1 MKKTYLL
8 IAAILMASTTFA
20 QRMKKERLTVKYL
33 QPPTI
38 HLEDGMGFHSDVIL
52 DYKAEIDAELAAAE
66 EEYQQALAEYP
77 EKEAAAKAAHD
88 ELVANYERDLEEWNS
103 KGSLGKIIE
112 KKVLENSKPQPPRP
126 YYPPAKPIKR
136 EVTHQK
142 LFNESQLASTYCRVE
157 GLDEDANGVAIEVHL
172 FGFENDDPVAEKKE
186 FKEFNSKTKQE
197 TTVIKSQW
205 VFNYRHSMSLRVVH
219 PNGSIILDEV
229 PNSISDFKR
238 FESGLEKRSY
248 PSSNA
253 NTYIER
259 LQSSSVENNLKTIQ
273 WLINDKLGT
282 TEQARDIEVVYVNNK
297 KGDYSDLENA
307 MFDAKEGYGMLMSRP
322 EEAKEKI
329 RNAIQAWEAALD
341 EGDMDD
347 KKARIN
353 KKVIPDLYNNVIL
366 AAILVEDFDKADDHY
381 SATLRLDFANRDENN
396 LKELKLL
403 NDDLRARHQK

>member
-8 IAAILMASTTFA
+8 IAAILMASTSFA

-403 NDDLRARHQK
+403 NDNLRERHQK

>member
-8 IAAILMASTTFA
+8 VAVTLMASTAFA
-20 QRMKKERLTVKYL
+20 QRMKKERLNVKYI

-52 DYKAEIDAELAAAE
+52 DYKAEIDAELAAAD

-136 EVTHQK
+136 QVTHQK

-172 FGFENDDPVAEKKE
+172 FGFENDDPVVEKKE
-186 FKEFNSKTKQE
+186 FKEYNSKTKQE

-205 VFNYRHSMSLRVVH
+205 VFNYRHSMTLRVVH
-219 PNGSIILDEV
+219 PNGSIIMDEV
-229 PNSISDFKR
+229 PNSISDFKK

-297 KGDYSDLENA
+297 KGNYNDLENA

-329 RNAIQAWEAALD
+329 KNAIQAWEAALD

-403 NDDLRARHQK
+403 NDDLRERHQK

>member
-8 IAAILMASTTFA
+8 VAATLMASTAFA
-20 QRMKKERLTVKYL
+20 QRLKKERLNVKYI

-66 EEYQQALAEYP
+66 EEYQQALTEYP

-186 FKEFNSKTKQE
+186 FKEYNSKTKQE

-205 VFNYRHSMSLRVVH
+205 VFNYRHSMTFRVVH
-219 PNGSIILDEV
+219 PNGSIIMDEV
-229 PNSISDFKR
+229 PNSISDFKK

-403 NDDLRARHQK
+403 NDDLRERHQK

>member
-8 IAAILMASTTFA
+8 VAATLMASTAFA
-20 QRMKKERLTVKYL
+20 QRMKKERLNVKYI

-126 YYPPAKPIKR
+126 YYPPAKPYKR

-186 FKEFNSKTKQE
+186 FKEYNSKTKQE

-205 VFNYRHSMSLRVVH
+205 VFNYRHSMTLRVVH

-229 PNSISDFKR
+229 PNSISDFKK

-353 KKVIPDLYNNVIL
+353 KKVIPDLYNNLIL
-366 AAILVEDFDKADDHY
+366 ASILVEDFDKADDHY

>member
-8 IAAILMASTTFA
+8 VAATLMASTAFA
-20 QRMKKERLTVKYL
+20 QRMKKERLNVKYI

-52 DYKAEIDAELAAAE
+52 DYKVEIDAELAAAE

-136 EVTHQK
+136 QVTHQK
-142 LFNESQLASTYCRVE
+142 LFNESQLASTYGRVE
-157 GLDEDANGVAIEVHL
+157 GLDEEANGVAIEVHL

-186 FKEFNSKTKQE
+186 FKEYNSKTKQE

-205 VFNYRHSMSLRVVH
+205 VFNYRHSMTLRVVH
-219 PNGSIILDEV
+219 PNGSIIMDEV
-229 PNSISDFKR
+229 PNSISDFKK

-322 EEAKEKI
+322 EEAKENI

-403 NDDLRARHQK
+403 NDDLRERHQK

>member
-8 IAAILMASTTFA
+8 VAVTLMASTAFA
-20 QRMKKERLTVKYL
+20 QRMKKERLNVKYI

-52 DYKAEIDAELAAAE
+52 DYKAEIDAELAAAD

-136 EVTHQK
+136 QVTHQK

-186 FKEFNSKTKQE
+186 FKEYNSKTKQE

-205 VFNYRHSMSLRVVH
+205 VFNYRHSMTLRVVH
-219 PNGSIILDEV
+219 PNGSIIMDEV
-229 PNSISDFKR
+229 PNSISDFKK

-297 KGDYSDLENA
+297 KGNYNDLENA

-329 RNAIQAWEAALD
+329 KNAIQAWEAALD

-403 NDDLRARHQK
+403 NDDLRERHQK

>member
-1 MKKTYLL
+1 MKRTLL
-8 IAAILMASTTFA
+8 LLATVLMTSASFA
-20 QRMKKERLTVKYL
+20 QRMKKERLNVQYV

-38 HLEDGMGFHSDVIL
+38 HLEDGMGFHSNVIL
-52 DYKAEIDAELAAAE
+52 DYKAEIDAELATAE

-77 EKEAAAKAAHD
+77 EKEAAAKAVHE
-88 ELVANYERDLEEWNS
+88 ELVANYERDLETWNS

-126 YYPPAKPIKR
+126 YYPPAKPYKR

-186 FKEFNSKTKQE
+186 FKEYNSKTKQE

-205 VFNYRHSMSLRVVH
+205 VFNYRHSMTLRVVH

-229 PNSISDFKR
+229 PNSISDFKK
-238 FESGLEKRSY
+238 FQSGLEKRSY

-297 KGDYSDLENA
+297 KGDYTDLENA

-322 EEAKEKI
+322 EDAKEKI
-329 RNAIQAWEAALD
+329 KNAIQAWEAALD

-353 KKVIPDLYNNVIL
+353 KKVIPDLYNNLIL
-366 AAILVEDFDKADDHY
+366 ASILVEDFDKADDHY

>member
-1 MKKTYLL
+1 
-8 IAAILMASTTFA
+8 MASTAFA
-20 QRMKKERLTVKYL
+20 QRLKKERLNVKYI

-66 EEYQQALAEYP
+66 EEYQQALTEYP

-186 FKEFNSKTKQE
+186 FKEVNSKTKQE

-205 VFNYRHSMSLRVVH
+205 VFNYRHSMTLRVVH

-229 PNSISDFKR
+229 PNSISEFKK

-403 NDDLRARHQK
+403 NDDLRERHQK

>member
-8 IAAILMASTTFA
+8 IAAILMASTSFA

-229 PNSISDFKR
+229 PNSISDFKK

-353 KKVIPDLYNNVIL
+353 KKVIPDLYNNLIL

-403 NDDLRARHQK
+403 NDDLRERHQK

>member
-8 IAAILMASTTFA
+8 VAATLMASTAFA
-20 QRMKKERLTVKYL
+20 QRMKKERLNVKYI

-186 FKEFNSKTKQE
+186 FKEYNSKTKQE

-205 VFNYRHSMSLRVVH
+205 VFNYRHSMTLRVVH

-229 PNSISDFKR
+229 PNSISDFKK

-297 KGDYSDLENA
+297 KGDYTDLENA

-322 EEAKEKI
+322 EDAKEKI
-329 RNAIQAWEAALD
+329 KNAIQAWEAALD

-353 KKVIPDLYNNVIL
+353 KKVIPDLYNNLIL
-366 AAILVEDFDKADDHY
+366 ASILVEDFDKADDHY

>member
-1 MKKTYLL
+1 MKKTFLL
-8 IAAILMASTTFA
+8 FGSILMASTVFA
-20 QRMKKERLTVKYL
+20 QRMKKEKLNVKYL

-38 HLEDGMGFHSDVIL
+38 HLDEGMGFHSDVIL
-52 DYKAEIDAELAAAE
+52 DYKTEIDAELTAAE

-103 KGSLGKIIE
+103 KGALGKIIE
-112 KKVLENSKPQPPRP
+112 KKLLENSKPQPPRP
-126 YYPPAKPIKR
+126 YYPPAKPFKR
-136 EVTHQK
+136 EVKHQK

-157 GLDEDANGVAIEVHL
+157 GMNEDLNGVAIEVHL

-186 FKEFNSKTKQE
+186 FKEYNSKTKQE

-229 PNSISDFKR
+229 PNSISDFKK

-259 LQSSSVENNLKTIQ
+259 LQSSCVENNLKTIQ

-282 TEQARDIEVVYVNNK
+282 TEQSRDIEVVYVNNK
-297 KGDYSDLENA
+297 KGNYSDLENA
-307 MFDAKEGYGMLMSRP
+307 MFDAKEGYGMLVTRP
-322 EEAKEKI
+322 EDAKQKI
-329 RNAIQAWEAALD
+329 KNAIQAWEAAID

-366 AAILVEDFDKADDHY
+366 GAILVEDFDKADDHY
-381 SATLRLDFANRDENN
+381 SATLRLDFTNRDENN

>member
-1 MKKTYLL
+1 MKKAYLL

-229 PNSISDFKR
+229 PNSISDFKK

-322 EEAKEKI
+322 EDAKEKI
-329 RNAIQAWEAALD
+329 KNAIQAWEAALD

>member
-1 MKKTYLL
+1 MT
-8 IAAILMASTTFA
+8 
-20 QRMKKERLTVKYL
+20 
-33 QPPTI
+33 
-38 HLEDGMGFHSDVIL
+38 
-52 DYKAEIDAELAAAE
+52 
-66 EEYQQALAEYP
+66 EYP

-186 FKEFNSKTKQE
+186 FKEYNSKTKQE

-205 VFNYRHSMSLRVVH
+205 VFNYRHSMTLRVVH
-219 PNGSIILDEV
+219 PNGSIIMDEV
-229 PNSISDFKR
+229 PNSISDFKK

-297 KGDYSDLENA
+297 KGDYSDLEKA

-403 NDDLRARHQK
+403 NDDLRERHQK

>member
-8 IAAILMASTTFA
+8 VAVTLMASTAFA
-20 QRMKKERLTVKYL
+20 QRMKKERLNVKYI

-52 DYKAEIDAELAAAE
+52 DYKAEIDAELAAAD

-136 EVTHQK
+136 QVTHQK

-172 FGFENDDPVAEKKE
+172 FGFENDDPVVEKKE
-186 FKEFNSKTKQE
+186 FKEYNSKTKQE

-205 VFNYRHSMSLRVVH
+205 VFNYRHSMTLRVVH
-219 PNGSIILDEV
+219 PNGSIIMDEV
-229 PNSISDFKR
+229 PNSISDFKK

-282 TEQARDIEVVYVNNK
+282 TVQARDIEVVYVNNK
-297 KGDYSDLENA
+297 KGNYNDLENA

-329 RNAIQAWEAALD
+329 KNAIQAWEAALD

-403 NDDLRARHQK
+403 NDDLRERHQK

>member
-1 MKKTYLL
+1 
-8 IAAILMASTTFA
+8 MASTAFA
-20 QRMKKERLTVKYL
+20 QRLKKERLNVKYI

-66 EEYQQALAEYP
+66 EEYQQALTEYP

-186 FKEFNSKTKQE
+186 FKEYNSKTKQE

-205 VFNYRHSMSLRVVH
+205 VFNYRHSMTLRVVH
-219 PNGSIILDEV
+219 PNGSIIMDEV
-229 PNSISDFKR
+229 PNSISDFKK

-403 NDDLRARHQK
+403 NDDLRERHQK